1 MVSIIATIRFF
12 MWFFVFKHFSLENL
26 YQILLILLAFLM
38 PLTVF
43 GANLIIVIICLLW
56 LLSGNY
62 KTKYYE
68 IINSRLLIASII
80 FFLIHVLGLIWTE
93 DRDWGF
99 HIVHKMWYFL
109 LLLPVLSSLVRK
121 DNINFYITAFLSAI
135 FFTEVV
141 SYMVWFELIPEF
153 RHAQVINPTPFMSHV
168 SYNPILAF
176 AIYLVLHK
184 IFFSEDLSKVGFS
197 LNVFFALTMSFNMF
211 ITGGRAG
218 QVMFFTMVTI
228 LIFQLFN
235 RRIKSLFIV
244 LILLPSL
251 FMTAYQFSPLFNQ
264 RVNSAVEEVINYD
277 QGLDYPGSVGKRI
290 TLSINSLDIVKE
302 NPIFGVGTGDFPSEY
317 KKMNITNNS
326 TTELNN
332 ATNPHNMYLLI
343 FVQLGLIGLLSM
355 LSISYYQIKLSFH
368 SHNRYLKD
376 IGITLP
382 LLFLVI
388 MLSDSYLLGH
398 FTTLVYIF
406 FSSFLYKDFE
416 KN

>member
-1 MVSIIATIRFF
+1 
-12 MWFFVFKHFSLENL
+12 
-26 YQILLILLAFLM
+26 
-38 PLTVF
+38 
-43 GANLIIVIICLLW
+43 
-56 LLSGNY
+56 
-62 KTKYYE
+62 
-68 IINSRLLIASII
+68 
-80 FFLIHVLGLIWTE
+80 
-93 DRDWGF
+93 
-99 HIVHKMWYFL
+99 
-109 LLLPVLSSLVRK
+109 
-121 DNINFYITAFLSAI
+121 
-135 FFTEVV
+135 
-141 SYMVWFELIPEF
+141 
-153 RHAQVINPTPFMSHV
+153 
-168 SYNPILAF
+168 
-176 AIYLVLHK
+176 
-184 IFFSEDLSKVGFS
+184 
-197 LNVFFALTMSFNMF
+197 
-211 ITGGRAG
+211 
-218 QVMFFTMVTI
+218 
-228 LIFQLFN
+228 
-235 RRIKSLFIV
+235 
-244 LILLPSL
+244 
-251 FMTAYQFSPLFNQ
+251 MTAYQFSPLFNQ

-355 LSISYYQIKLSFH
+355 LSIFYYQIKLSFH